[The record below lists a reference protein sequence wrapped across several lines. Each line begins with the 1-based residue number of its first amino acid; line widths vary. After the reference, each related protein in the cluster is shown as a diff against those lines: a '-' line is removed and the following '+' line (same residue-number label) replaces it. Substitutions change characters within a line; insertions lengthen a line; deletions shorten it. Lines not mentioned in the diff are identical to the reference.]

1 MTKTPSGGEEIVVQG
16 DVSDEIE
23 EFLLEKYKDIPE
35 DNIEL
40 VEDKKK
46 KAGAG

>member
-1 MTKTPSGGEEIVVQG
+1 MQG

-35 DNIEL
+35 DHIEL
-40 VEDKKK
+40 VDDKKK
-46 KAGAG
+46 KASAG

>member
-1 MTKTPSGGEEIVVQG
+1 MQG

-23 EFLLEKYKDIPE
+23 EFILEKYKDVPE

-40 VEDKKK
+40 IEDKKK
-46 KAGAG
+46 KASAAG